1 MYVRNLLIF
10 VEYFIMAFYF
20 KKQSGFPV
28 PFSNQKTKQ
37 NSDYLKS
44 LKIAEHLDKKKKY
57 KHSDLIVDYMLS
69 LANSKFKDTEG
80 PEDVDKYLSDLRSS
94 FIDFLSEVVMQDF
107 IKEHGRG
114 NLSSES
120 LVDYYFNN
128 REKYEDELDNY
139 NLMLG
144 QTEGIMSDDEFIKE
158 LDDEHILEE
167 DGAMKREGV

>member
-44 LKIAEHLDKKKKY
+44 LKIAEHLDKNRKY
-57 KHSDLIVDYMLS
+57 KDSDSIMNYMLA
-69 LANSKFKDTEG
+69 LANSKFGDSED
-80 PEDVDKYLSDLRSS
+80 PENLDEYLANLRSS
-94 FIDFLSEVVMQDF
+94 FIDFLSDIVTKDF